1 MIVKMV
7 VLVLS
12 FSRIFCFSSMG
23 GMSNWVSFSSAG
35 SLFDWAVRHLLVY
48 SLCLLVASVVAAGLH
63 WDFPGDFLPW

>member
-1 MIVKMV
+1 MIARTV
-7 VLVLS
+7 VLVLNS
-12 FSRIFCFSSMG
+12 SRIFCFSSMG

-35 SLFDWAVRHLLVY
+35 SLFDWKVRRLLVY

>member
-7 VLVLS
+7 VLVPS
-12 FSRIFCFSSMG
+12 FSRIFCISSMG

-35 SLFDWAVRHLLVY
+35 SLLDWAVRRLLVY

-63 WDFPGDFLPW
+63 WDFPDDLLPW